1 MIQPPNFHRQFFIC
15 INNKNYPTLLE
26 IRKIYQ
32 VIPDTTATKY
42 QMIRVIDESN
52 EDYLY
57 PNNYFIPIKLPKSAE
72 IVFSTT
78 N

>member
-1 MIQPPNFHRQFFIC
+1 MQSVNSETRFVVC
-15 INNKNYPTLLE
+15 INNKDYPASLE

-32 VIPDTTATKY
+32 VVPDEQATKH

-57 PNNYFIPIKLPKSAE
+57 PSSYFVSIVLPKAVE
-72 IVFSTT
+72 DVFSLAI
-78 N
+78 